1 MQEKSSSRRA
11 AAPEGNGG
19 LFPTPVAAFAMWEPV
34 LAGAAKW
41 NGKVYEGLAILGSE
55 WLDFVTRRLKEDLRL
70 PQQLC
75 ACRSPE
81 EIRDVHVA
89 FWQRAVEDYQ
99 KEFTIVANL
108 GNGFVNN
115 SLVAAQNRIE
125 EAEREM
131 SRSFAEAA

>member
-1 MQEKSSSRRA
+1 M
-11 AAPEGNGG
+11 
-19 LFPTPVAAFAMWEPV
+19 
-34 LAGAAKW
+34 
-41 NGKVYEGLAILGSE
+41 LGSE

-99 KEFTIVANL
+99 KEFTVMAKLNS
-108 GNGFVNN
+108 GFINN
-115 SLVAAQNRIE
+115 SMVAAQNRIE
-125 EAEREM
+125 EAAREM
-131 SRSFAEAA
+131 SRPFADAA